1 MKTKLT
7 SSVMFFLA
15 SAAFSHAGVNFYWVG
30 SGTND
35 GTDSKFG
42 TVTTESD
49 VNKTNWRAEGTTDS
63 TTSYYYVTPKKY
75 ETVDLALSETDKST
89 NWKIGST
96 LSPTGLDVSEG
107 LDLLF
112 GGVSSTTITVDGVYT
127 VNGLTS
133 NTDYYTAGN
142 VTLDFGTSG
151 ALFTYY
157 TLDLWSKMVNLKL
170 DLSNATA
177 EAQARTVLGV
187 ATDEWSVLTL
197 SDTQTI
203 TADGFTN
210 LGKKDSKDAATA
222 AVNGTAGKSFAW
234 YIDTSDSSRSKS
246 LLTVVYAVPEPSAF
260 GLLAGV
266 GVLALAV
273 SRRRRAR

>member
-7 SSVMFFLA
+7 SSVVFFFA
-15 SAAFSHAGVNFYWVG
+15 SVALSQAGVSFYWVG
-30 SGTND
+30 SGTSD
-35 GTDSKFG
+35 GTDTGFG
-42 TVTTESD
+42 TVTTDSD
-49 VNKTNWRAEGTTDS
+49 VNKTNWRAAGTVDS
-63 TTSYYYVTPKKY
+63 TTTYYYVTPKKY
-75 ETVDLALSETDKST
+75 DSVDAALSESDKST

-96 LSPTGLDVSEG
+96 LSPTGLDVSGG

-112 GGVSSTTITVDGVYT
+112 GGVSQTTITVDGVYT
-127 VNGLTS
+127 VNGITS
-133 NTDYYTAGN
+133 NNEYYTAGN

-157 TLDLWSKMVNLKL
+157 TLDLGTKMVNLKL
-170 DLSNATA
+170 DLSNAKA
-177 EAQARTVLGV
+177 ETQARTVLGV
-187 ATDEWSVLTL
+187 SEDTYAALTL
-197 SDTQTI
+197 SETQTI

-210 LGKKDSKDAATA
+210 LGKKASKDAATA
-222 AVNGTAGKSFAW
+222 AVNGSAGKSFAW
-234 YIDTSDSSRSKS
+234 YIDTSDSRSKG
-246 LLTVVYAVPEPSAF
+246 LLTVVYAVPEPSAL